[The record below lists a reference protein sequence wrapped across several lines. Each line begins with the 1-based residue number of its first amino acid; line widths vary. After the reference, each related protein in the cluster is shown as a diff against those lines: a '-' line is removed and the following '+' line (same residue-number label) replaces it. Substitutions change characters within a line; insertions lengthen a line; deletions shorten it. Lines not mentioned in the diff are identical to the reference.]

1 MQPTK
6 FSMKFELS
14 LTTWAITAT
23 IISRI
28 FLENSY
34 EMHPNEGD
42 LYYNLLNVQIQHKII

>member
-1 MQPTK
+1 
-6 FSMKFELS
+6 MKFELS
-14 LTTWAITAT
+14 LTTWV
-23 IISRI
+23 IISKKS